1 MSLVSS
7 LLVAV
12 TTYLRRSNLRE
23 EGDYSIYSLQ
33 ASLAWCRFGCYDGS
47 YSGSTVRHL
56 VTLLPHSRSRE
67 R

>member
-23 EGDYSIYSLQ
+23 EVWFWITVAGE
-33 ASLAWCRFGCYDGS
+33 RFHHGREDMAAGMQGYCWGL
-47 YSGSTVRHL
+47 L
-56 VTLLPHSRSRE
+56 VL
-67 R
+67 